1 MDADFLCDKFVL
13 LGEKTNV
20 FQKKNTLGRKQKKIV
35 VSEIPSRKGGSR
47 NNSSDTVIYFR
58 MEDGEIV
65 IQNIAFQKSMFV
77 G

>member
-1 MDADFLCDKFVL
+1 MFFRKKTH
-13 LGEKTNV
+13 LGES
-20 FQKKNTLGRKQKKIV
+20 RKKIV
-35 VSEIPSRKGGSR
+35 VSEIPLRKGGSR
-47 NNSSDTVIYFR
+47 NNSSDTVICFR

>member
-1 MDADFLCDKFVL
+1 LERRQINVVQRKKKH
-13 LGEKTNV
+13 LGESG
-20 FQKKNTLGRKQKKIV
+20 KKFV
-35 VSEIPSRKGGSR
+35 VSEVTLRKGGSR
-47 NNSSDTVIYFR
+47 NNSSDTVINFR